1 MWCCSPVTE
10 NGSRLSYYGLKYNY
24 TPEIL
29 NNDVGEV
36 DLATFGGCS
45 LKNTSIAEVIEGLL
59 ESKSMFLNR
68 DVLRSTY
75 VPEYLPH
82 RDREVEALLKILVVA
97 LRGDTP
103 SNILIYGKTGT
114 GKTAVTTHVGDELEN
129 VGAKRGIPCK
139 VLYMNCEVIDTQYR
153 LLANLARSFG
163 KRIPMTGW
171 PTDQV
176 YTEFKS
182 AVDST
187 EQVVVIILDEID
199 KLIKKG
205 DDVLYSLSRINSTL
219 NHAKVSLV
227 GISNDLTFTEFLDP
241 RVRSSLGE
249 EEIVFPPYNADQLSD
264 ILRQR
269 AEMAFGNESLSN
281 DVISLCAALAAREHG
296 DARKALDLLRVS
308 AELAERDG
316 SMVVHV
322 SNVRKAQSK
331 IESDRVAEVVVTLPT
346 QSKLLLYGITILDKA
361 TESMRKPS
369 GRKIMSTGEVYR
381 IYKRM
386 CAVLD
391 LDVLTQRRITELISE
406 LDMLGIVNATVVNR
420 GRYGMTKEI
429 SLETPADHVHNMLVT
444 DTRLQPLIDMK
455 FNSFQAQLGM

>member
-1 MWCCSPVTE
+1 
-10 NGSRLSYYGLKYNY
+10 
-24 TPEIL
+24 
-29 NNDVGEV
+29 
-36 DLATFGGCS
+36 
-45 LKNTSIAEVIEGLL
+45 
-59 ESKSMFLNR
+59 
-68 DVLRSTY
+68 
-75 VPEYLPH
+75 
-82 RDREVEALLKILVVA
+82 
-97 LRGDTP
+97 
-103 SNILIYGKTGT
+103 
-114 GKTAVTTHVGDELEN
+114 
-129 VGAKRGIPCK
+129 
-139 VLYMNCEVIDTQYR
+139 MNCEVIDTQYR

-163 KRIPMTGW
+163 RRIPMTGW

-176 YTEFKS
+176 YSEFRS

-249 EEIVFPPYNADQLSD
+249 EEIVFPPYNADQLAD

-269 AEMAFGNESLSN
+269 AEMAFGNGSLSN

-316 SMVVHV
+316 SMIVHTA
-322 SNVRKAQSK
+322 NVRKAQSK

-346 QSKLLLYGITILDKA
+346 QSKLLLYGITILDRA

-386 CAVLD
+386 CDVLD

-429 SLETPADHVHNMLVT
+429 SLETPADHVHNMLIT

-455 FNSFQAQLGM
+455 FNSFQTQLGR

>member
-1 MWCCSPVTE
+1 MR
-10 NGSRLSYYGLKYNY
+10 N
-24 TPEIL
+24 TP
-29 NNDVGEV
+29 
-36 DLATFGGCS
+36 
-45 LKNTSIAEVIEGLL
+45 IAEVIEGLL
-59 ESKSMFLNR
+59 ESKSMFRNR

-75 VPEYLPH
+75 VPDYLPH

-114 GKTAVTTHVGDELEN
+114 GKTAVTTHVGDELEK
-129 VGAKRGIPCK
+129 VGGKRGIPCR

-153 LLANLARSFG
+153 LLANLARNFG

-176 YTEFKS
+176 YSEFRN
-182 AVDST
+182 AVDSK

-199 KLIKKG
+199 KLTKKG

-219 NHAKVSLV
+219 KRAKVSLV

-241 RVRSSLGE
+241 RIRSSLGE
-249 EEIVFPPYNADQLSD
+249 EELVFPPYNADQLAD
-264 ILRQR
+264 ILQQR
-269 AEMAFGNESLSN
+269 AEMAFGNGALGG

-308 AELAERDG
+308 AELAERSG
-316 SMVVHV
+316 SMSVHEA
-322 SNVRKAQSK
+322 NVRKAQSR
-331 IESDRVAEVVVTLPT
+331 IESDRVEEVIVTLPT
-346 QSKLLLYGITILDKA
+346 QSKLLLYGITMLDRA
-361 TESMRKPS
+361 TGSLRKPS
-369 GRKIMSTGEVYR
+369 GRTIMSTGEVYR

-386 CAVLD
+386 CGMID
-391 LDVLTQRRITELISE
+391 LDALTQRRITELISE

-429 SLETPADHVHNMLVT
+429 SLETPADHVHDMLIT
-444 DTRLQPLIDMK
+444 DTRLQPLMDLK
-455 FNSFQAQLGM
+455 LDSFQAQLGM